1 MLVELSETEDAWLR
15 DLRAASM
22 RCLAQLSTAD
32 ALKPR
37 LARAGAL
44 PLLCSAGLPSLNTT
58 SVPVRLTLTENS
70 LDTCPHCHEEHGGPQ
85 LQ

>member
-22 RCLAQLSTAD
+22 RCLALFSTAD

-37 LARAGAL
+37 LAHAGAL
-44 PLLCSAGLPSLNTT
+44 HLLCSAGVPSFNTT
-58 SVPVRLTLTENS
+58 SVLSSR
-70 LDTCPHCHEEHGGPQ
+70 H
-85 LQ
+85 

>member
-1 MLVELSETEDAWLR
+1 VLVELSETEDAWLR

-22 RCLAQLSTAD
+22 RCLALLSTAD

-37 LARAGAL
+37 LAHARAL
-44 PLLCSAGLPSLNTT
+44 PLLCSAGVPSFNTT
-58 SVPVRLTLTENS
+58 SVPVLSTLTQYS
-70 LDTCPHCHEEHGGPQ
+70 LGTRPHGHEAHGGPQ